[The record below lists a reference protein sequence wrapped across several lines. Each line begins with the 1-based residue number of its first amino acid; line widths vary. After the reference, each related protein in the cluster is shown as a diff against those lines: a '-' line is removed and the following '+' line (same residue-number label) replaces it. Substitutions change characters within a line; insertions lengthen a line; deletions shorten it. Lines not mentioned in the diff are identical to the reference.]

1 MSYEQDF
8 FSQRLIKQITVQ
20 VPLEM
25 ESDGVGY
32 IPITEND
39 IEKAINYD
47 LKSIILTER
56 GERMDPYFGVGVRS
70 YLFENYGSEKIS
82 SLKTAIST
90 QVSKY
95 MPWLTKIRV
104 NTNLSE
110 DHQTVFLSIEYKV
123 NQPEIVGFF
132 DLSISLSS
140 I

>member
-32 IPITEND
+32 VPITEND